1 MKKVFLVSLTIISS
15 IVIFISCSK
24 SSSADE
30 DDPGGSNINCDGVPK
45 SFAADVNPIIQTF
58 CNQPNCHNAGSTN
71 GPGPL
76 IIYSDVFDARARIR
90 PQIVAGLM
98 PQNTTLTTAQ
108 KNIIICWIDSGAP
121 NN

>member
-1 MKKVFLVSLTIISS
+1 MKKALIVLSAFAFLSVVAFSCAKSDSPEPISP
-15 IVIFISCSK
+15 
-24 SSSADE
+24 SACD
-30 DDPGGSNINCDGVPK
+30 NIPK
-45 SFAADVNPIIQTF
+45 NFTTDVNPIIQTY
-58 CNQPNCHNAGSTN
+58 CNQAACHNPGSIN

-76 IIYSDVFDARARIR
+76 TNYTEIFNARTSIKG
-90 PQIVAGLM
+90 QVQAGLM